1 MFSLHNYSKI
11 LLFSLIA
18 FFLFPVLSM
27 AIQLTPEQVNIGTTF
42 NGRTITVAGEIGQD
56 EEAVIQIIGTDTE
69 AHFKQTGKV
78 GGLLWMTV
86 AHFSLAGAPSAYF
99 VYLPETISS
108 WHQSKDTRWM
118 QLKLGYDNLEDSI
131 VIEPE
136 QENKTGVFGD
146 FLKLKTAHELY
157 QMVDNGVHYKNDTN
171 GRKVFEAEIRIPA
184 DIPRETYTVKV
195 LKIKDGIITGQ
206 ETTELHVQL
215 QGFPLFISNMA
226 YNRSLLYGI
235 ISVLIAIGAGLFMG
249 TVFKDKGG
257 AH

>member
-1 MFSLHNYSKI
+1 MFSLHSYPKI
-11 LLFSLIA
+11 LLFSFIT
-18 FFLFPVLSM
+18 FFLVPALSM
-27 AIQLTPEQVNIGTTF
+27 AIQLTPEQINIGTTF
-42 NGRTITVAGEIGQD
+42 NGRTITVTGEIGQD

-108 WHQSKDTRWM
+108 WHQSKSSQWA
-118 QLKLGYDNLEDSI
+118 QLKLGYDTLADNI

-136 QENKTGVFGD
+136 QEHKDVVFSD

-157 QMVDNGVHYKNDTN
+157 QLVDNGVHYKNSAN
-171 GRKVFEAEIRIPA
+171 GRKAFEAEIRIPA

-195 LKIKDGIITGQ
+195 LKIKDGIIADQ
-206 ETTELHVQL
+206 ETAELHVKL

-235 ISVLIAIGAGLFMG
+235 LSVLIAIGAGLFMG